1 MASKLLSQNHQKPES
16 TALTAST
23 AFQMVQAASANRST
37 GLFENL
43 IFLQALY
50 KVAIQRNFFKMDYG
64 KGAIE
69 GIGDDTKRVVA
80 QFVESCDD
88 ALEIVPVKGGA
99 SSMCLHFHCQCGQV
113 MDESNEVVQ
122 VLTQST
128 WDNRNRFNVVN
139 CCRNLA

>member
-1 MASKLLSQNHQKPES
+1 MASKLLSQNHQKSES

-50 KVAIQRNFFKMDYG
+50 KVAIQRNFFKMAYG

-80 QFVESCDD
+80 QVVESCDD

-128 WDNRNRFNVVN
+128 WDNRNHY
-139 CCRNLA
+139 

>member
-1 MASKLLSQNHQKPES
+1 
-16 TALTAST
+16 
-23 AFQMVQAASANRST
+23 MVQAASANRRT
-37 GLFENL
+37 GLFENV

-50 KVAIQRNFFKMDYG
+50 KVANQQNFFKMAYG

-69 GIGDDTKRVVA
+69 GIGGDTKRVVA
-80 QFVESCDD
+80 QVVGSCDD

-99 SSMCLHFHCQCGQV
+99 SPMCLHFHCQCGQV

-128 WDNRNRFNVVN
+128 WNNRNHYRFDVVN
-139 CCRNLA
+139 FCRNLA